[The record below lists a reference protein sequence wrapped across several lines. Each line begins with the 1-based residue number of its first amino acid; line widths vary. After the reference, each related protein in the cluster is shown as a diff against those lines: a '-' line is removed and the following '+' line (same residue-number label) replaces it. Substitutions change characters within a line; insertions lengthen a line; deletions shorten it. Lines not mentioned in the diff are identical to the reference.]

1 MANIGSETSRV
12 LKALEAGKESR
23 AESAFARFQELID
36 LTIRYGRQGESKT
49 ARSAMWEELCR
60 FRELYCAAFL
70 QHNLQELASL
80 NKYLDQFAGVKA
92 C

>member
-1 MANIGSETSRV
+1 
-12 LKALEAGKESR
+12 
-23 AESAFARFQELID
+23 
-36 LTIRYGRQGESKT
+36 
-49 ARSAMWEELCR
+49 MWEELCR
-60 FRELYCAAFL
+60 FRELYCAVFL